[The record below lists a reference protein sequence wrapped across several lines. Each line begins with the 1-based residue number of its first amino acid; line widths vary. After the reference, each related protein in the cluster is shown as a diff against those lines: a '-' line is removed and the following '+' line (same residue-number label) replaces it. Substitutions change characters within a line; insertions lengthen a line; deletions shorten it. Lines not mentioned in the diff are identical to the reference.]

1 MLTLST
7 APLVRH
13 FSKLILSLSLI
24 DLVSVCLCTYAQ
36 SITVVFTPAL
46 EMEGVASEM
55 SQVSSE
61 TSLSCIT
68 LIPLT
73 LTWTLGA
80 CLECWSVSAVSV
92 SGTSNTSF
100 W

>member
-1 MLTLST
+1 
-7 APLVRH
+7 
-13 FSKLILSLSLI
+13 
-24 DLVSVCLCTYAQ
+24 
-36 SITVVFTPAL
+36 
-46 EMEGVASEM
+46 MEGVASEM